1 MDHFR
6 YCEGSLHCDGVP
18 LEAIAASAGT
28 PTYVYSAATLREHL
42 ARIST
47 AWHRLRPRICFSVKS
62 CPNLA
67 VLRTLVGAGAGMDVV
82 SGGEL
87 VRALRAGCAA
97 DLIAYAGVGKS
108 DEEIRLALRERIGL
122 FNIESEQE
130 LENVQRLAEEQR
142 CTAHCALRVN
152 PDVDPRTHRH
162 TTTGTRETKFGVD
175 LDQALGIL
183 RRHGSD
189 RHAVLD
195 GIHLHIG
202 SPVYSTE
209 PYVESVRRALAL
221 VDTLAAEGIRIRTLD
236 LGGGFGADYETGQS
250 PDARAYAEA
259 VEPLLA
265 PRVHAGLQLILEPG
279 RTIAANAGVLL
290 ARVRYVKRG
299 GAKTFVICDAGMHTL
314 LRPSHYDAFHF
325 MWPVRP
331 PQVLVPARRSRSM
344 AMEGL
349 ERVDVV
355 GPLCETGDY
364 LALDRDLPRME
375 RGDLL
380 AIFTAGAYGMSMSS
394 RYNSHAL
401 PAEVMVDSGVARMVR
416 QRETVDDLLAH
427 EDPIGAPLDAAHDA
441 AGTRAHAGAVR
452 P

>member
-6 YCEGSLHCDGVP
+6 YSDGSLHCDGVP
-18 LEAIAASAGT
+18 LEAVASAAGT
-28 PTYVYSAATLREHL
+28 PTYVYSAATLRDHL
-42 ARIST
+42 
-47 AWHRLRPRICFSVKS
+47 HRLASAWGLLSPRICFSVKS

-67 VLRTLVGAGAGMDVV
+67 VLRTLADAGAGMDVV

-87 VRALRAGCAA
+87 ARARRAGCPS
-97 DLIAYAGVGKS
+97 DLIVYAGVGKS

-122 FNIESEQE
+122 FNIESEPE
-130 LENVQRLAEEQR
+130 LENVQRLAARES
-142 CTAHCALRVN
+142 CAAHCALRVN

-175 LDQALGIL
+175 IAQALEIF
-183 RRHGSD
+183 RAHGRD
-189 RHAVLD
+189 PHAVLD

-202 SPVYSTE
+202 SPVYSTD

-221 VDTLAAEGIRIRTLD
+221 IDTLAAEGIPIRTLD

-250 PDARAYAEA
+250 PDAARYAEA
-259 VEPLLA
+259 VAPLLA
-265 PRVHAGLQLILEPG
+265 PRVRDGLRLILEPG
-279 RTIAANAGVLL
+279 RTIAANAGILVT
-290 ARVRYVKRG
+290 RVQYLKRG
-299 GAKTFVICDAGMHTL
+299 GAKAFVICDAGMHTL

-331 PQVLVPARRSRSM
+331 PEGMVPDRRAR
-344 AMEGL
+344 AMPMRGL
-349 ERVDVV
+349 ETVDVV

-364 LALDRDLPRME
+364 LALDRDLPPMA

-380 AIFTAGAYGMSMSS
+380 AIFTAGAYGMSMAS

-401 PAEVMVDSGVARMVR
+401 PAEVMVDSGMARLVR
-416 QRETVDDLLAH
+416 QRETVDDMLAH
-427 EDPIGAPLDAAHDA
+427 EDADGSPLDLSLAAAHLREEIA
-441 AGTRAHAGAVR
+441 R
-452 P
+452 

>member
-6 YCEGSLHCDGVP
+6 YCDGSLHCDGVP
-18 LEAIAASAGT
+18 LEGIAASAGT
-28 PTYVYSAATLREHL
+28 PTYVYSAATLRDHL
-42 ARIST
+42 ARLAD
-47 AWHRLRPRICFSVKS
+47 AWSRLSPRICFSVKS

-67 VLRTLVGAGAGMDVV
+67 VLRTLVDAGAGMDVV

-87 VRALRAGCAA
+87 ARARRAGCAA
-97 DLIAYAGVGKS
+97 DMIVYAGVGKS
-108 DEEIRLALRERIGL
+108 DHEIRLALNERIGL
-122 FNIESEQE
+122 FNIESEPE
-130 LENVQRLAEEQR
+130 LDNVRRLAEEESR
-142 CTAHCALRVN
+142 PAHCALRVN
-152 PDVDPRTHRH
+152 PDVDPHTHRH

-175 LDQALGIL
+175 IEQALGIF
-183 RRHGSD
+183 RRHGHG

-221 VDTLAAEGIRIRTLD
+221 IDTLAAEGIRVRTLD

-250 PDARAYAEA
+250 PDARQYAA
-259 VEPLLA
+259 AIEPMLS
-265 PRVHAGLQLILEPG
+265 PRVRDGLQLILEPG

-290 ARVRYVKRG
+290 TRVQYVKRA

-325 MWPVRP
+325 MWPVQP
-331 PQVLVPARRSRSM
+331 TEGLVPARRAKSM
-344 AMEGL
+344 AMDGL

-380 AIFTAGAYGMSMSS
+380 AIFTAGAYGMSMAS
-394 RYNSHAL
+394 RYNSHPL
-401 PAEVMVDSGVARMVR
+401 PAEVMVDGMSARIVR
-416 QRETVDDLLAH
+416 QRETMDDLLAH
-427 EDPIGAPLDAAHDA
+427 EDPVGAPLAASNA
-441 AGTRAHAGAVR
+441 AVHIPAHAEAVR
-452 P
+452 Q

>member
-6 YCEGSLHCDGVP
+6 YSDGSLHCDGVP
-18 LEAIAASAGT
+18 LEAIASAAGT
-28 PTYVYSAATLREHL
+28 PTYVYSAATLRDHL
-42 ARIST
+42 
-47 AWHRLRPRICFSVKS
+47 HRLASAWGALSPRICFSVKS

-67 VLRTLVGAGAGMDVV
+67 VLRTLADAGAGMDVV

-87 VRALRAGCAA
+87 VRARRAGCPA
-97 DLIAYAGVGKS
+97 DLIVYAGVGKS

-122 FNIESEQE
+122 FNIESEPE
-130 LENVQRLAEEQR
+130 LENVRRLAAQES
-142 CTAHCALRVN
+142 CAAHCALRVN

-175 LDQALGIL
+175 IAQAQEIF
-183 RRHGSD
+183 RRHGRD
-189 RHAVLD
+189 PNALLD

-202 SPVYSTE
+202 SPVYSTD
-209 PYVESVRRALAL
+209 PYVESVRKALAL
-221 VDTLAAEGIRIRTLD
+221 IDTLAAEGISIRTLD

-250 PDARAYAEA
+250 PDAARYADA
-259 VEPLLA
+259 VAPLLA
-265 PRVHAGLQLILEPG
+265 PRVRDGLRLILEPG
-279 RTIAANAGVLL
+279 RAIAANAGILVT
-290 ARVRYVKRG
+290 RVQYLKRG

-331 PQVLVPARRSRSM
+331 PEGLVPDRRARTMPM
-344 AMEGL
+344 AGL
-349 ERVDVV
+349 ETVDVV

-364 LALDRDLPRME
+364 LALDRDLPRMA

-380 AIFTAGAYGMSMSS
+380 AVFTAGAYGMSMAS

-401 PAEVMVDSGVARMVR
+401 PAEVIVDAGVPRLVR
-416 QRETVDDLLAH
+416 QRETVDDMLAH
-427 EDPIGAPLDAAHDA
+427 EDAEGSPLDLSRAGAPQ
-441 AGTRAHAGAVR
+441 REAVAR
-452 P
+452 

>member
-6 YCEGSLHCDGVP
+6 YCDGSLHCDGVP
-18 LEAIAASAGT
+18 LEGIAASVGT
-28 PTYVYSAATLREHL
+28 PTYVYSAATLRDHMQRL
-42 ARIST
+42 AS
-47 AWHRLRPRICFSVKS
+47 AWAALRPRICFSVKS
-62 CPNLA
+62 CPNIA
-67 VLRTLVGAGAGMDVV
+67 VLRTLVDAGAGMDVV

-87 VRALRAGCAA
+87 VRACRAGCASE
-97 DLIAYAGVGKS
+97 LIVYAGVGKS
-108 DEEIRLALRERIGL
+108 DREILLALRERIGL
-122 FNIESEQE
+122 FNIESEPE
-130 LENVQRLAEEQR
+130 LENVRRLAAQES

-152 PDVDPRTHRH
+152 PDVDPHTHRH

-175 LDQALGIL
+175 IAQALGIF
-183 RRHGSD
+183 RRHGRD
-189 RHAVLD
+189 PHAVLD

-202 SPVYSTE
+202 SPVYSTG

-221 VDTLAAEGIRIRTLD
+221 IDTLAAEGIRIRTLD

-250 PDARAYAEA
+250 PDARTYADA

-265 PRVHAGLQLILEPG
+265 PRVRDGLELILEPG

-290 ARVRYVKRG
+290 TRVQYVKRG

-331 PQVLVPARRSRSM
+331 PEGFLPERRARGM

-401 PAEVMVDSGVARMVR
+401 PAEVMVDGTSARIVR
-416 QRETVDDLLAH
+416 QRESVEDLLAH
-427 EDPIGAPLDAAHDA
+427 EDVHGAPVEACHE
-441 AGTRAHAGAVR
+441 AVGG
-452 P
+452 

>member
-6 YCEGSLHCDGVP
+6 YSDGSLHCDGVP
-18 LEAIAASAGT
+18 LEAIASAAGT
-28 PTYVYSAATLREHL
+28 PTYVYSAATLRDHL
-42 ARIST
+42 
-47 AWHRLRPRICFSVKS
+47 HRLASAWSPLDPRICFSVKS

-67 VLRTLVGAGAGMDVV
+67 VLRTLADAGAGMDVV

-87 VRALRAGCAA
+87 VRARRAGCPA
-97 DLIAYAGVGKS
+97 DLIVYAGVGKS

-122 FNIESEQE
+122 FNIESEPE
-130 LENVQRLAEEQR
+130 LENVQRLAAKES

-175 LDQALGIL
+175 IAQALEIF
-183 RRHGSD
+183 RRHGRD
-189 RHAVLD
+189 THALLD

-202 SPVYSTE
+202 SPVYSTD

-221 VDTLAAEGIRIRTLD
+221 IDTLAAEGIAIRTLD

-250 PDARAYAEA
+250 PDAARYAAA
-259 VEPLLA
+259 VAPLLA
-265 PRVHAGLQLILEPG
+265 PRVRDGLRLILEPG
-279 RTIAANAGVLL
+279 RTIAANAGILVT
-290 ARVRYVKRG
+290 RVQYLKRG
-299 GAKTFVICDAGMHTL
+299 GAKSFVICDAGMHTL

-331 PQVLVPARRSRSM
+331 PEGLVPDRRARSM
-344 AMEGL
+344 ALQGL
-349 ERVDVV
+349 ETVDVV

-364 LALDRDLPRME
+364 LALDRELPPMA

-380 AIFTAGAYGMSMSS
+380 AIFTAGAYGMSMAS

-401 PAEVMVDSGVARMVR
+401 PAEVIVDAGVARLVR
-416 QRETVDDLLAH
+416 QRETVDDMLAH
-427 EDPIGAPLDAAHDA
+427 EDAEGSPLQLSHTAAPRREAIA
-441 AGTRAHAGAVR
+441 R
-452 P
+452 

>member
-6 YCEGSLHCDGVP
+6 YREGSLHCEGVP
-18 LEAIAASAGT
+18 LEEVADAVGT
-28 PTYVYSAATLREHL
+28 PTYIYSQATLRDHL
-42 ARIST
+42 KRLT
-47 AWHRLRPRICFSVKS
+47 DAWAPLSPRICFSVKS
-62 CPNLA
+62 CPNIA
-67 VLRTLVGAGAGMDVV
+67 VLRTLVDAGAGMDVV

-87 VRALRAGCAA
+87 VRARRAGCPS
-97 DLIAYAGVGKS
+97 DSVVYAGVGKS
-108 DEEIRLALRERIGL
+108 DAEIRLALRERIGL
-122 FNIESEQE
+122 FNIESEPE
-130 LENVQRLAEEQR
+130 LANVQRLAAEER

-175 LDQALGIL
+175 IAHALDIF
-183 RRHGSD
+183 RRHGRES
-189 RHAVLD
+189 HALLD

-202 SPVYSTE
+202 SPVYTTD

-221 VDTLAAEGIRIRTLD
+221 IDTLAAEGIRIRTLD

-250 PDARAYAEA
+250 PDARLYAAA

-265 PRVHAGLQLILEPG
+265 PRVRDGLQLILEPG
-279 RTIAANAGVLL
+279 RTIAANAGILL
-290 ARVRYVKRG
+290 TRVQYVKRG
-299 GAKTFVICDAGMHTL
+299 GAKSFVICDAGMHTL

-331 PQVLVPARRSRSM
+331 PEGFLPERRAKGMSM
-344 AMEGL
+344 DGL

-380 AIFTAGAYGMSMSS
+380 AIFTAGAYGMSMAS
-394 RYNSHAL
+394 RYNSHPL
-401 PAEVMVDSGVARMVR
+401 PAELMVDGTSARVVR
-416 QRETVDDLLAH
+416 RRETVDDLMAH
-427 EDPIGAPLDAAHDA
+427 EDPVGAPIAAPSA
-441 AGTRAHAGAVR
+441 AVGIPPHAEAVR
-452 P
+452 Q